1 MFETCDQQTFAE
13 TIARQRPAQ
22 RHPAAAAVQA
32 NRSTLAPE
40 PNRIAVAKQPRSRS
54 TAPHSDKNAPG
65 KRRLRTAHLLRKY
78 DPIYW
83 GGTETAVQRLLE
95 GLNAAQVDSYVYAP
109 RLERPGS
116 DEPLSRSCLGVRR
129 FQSVVP
135 VAKLSI
141 EQRRQLVALGGN
153 LLSWE
158 LPWQLWKAPEL
169 DLIHSHTLGRLA
181 GAARAVARL
190 RRIPFV
196 VTIHGGAL
204 DLPSAVFATLMKPLE
219 GGWEWGKAFGA
230 LVRSRHVLKD
240 ADAILTVNP
249 TEADLLRKQFPGKR
263 ILVQPHGVPAA
274 TYARDQ
280 RAAAHAFLPQLQ
292 GKDVLLCT
300 GRLDPVKNQG
310 WLVEQMPALLR
321 HHPQAH
327 LVLVGS
333 CSDPDYS
340 RQLTTKIQS
349 LGIASAVTQAGG
361 LPPNDPRLVGL
372 FQSARL
378 FLLPSLSE
386 TFGLVIL
393 EAWAA
398 GTPVL
403 SSRTSGA
410 ASLIKPNCT
419 GWLFDLSDPAGFV
432 AQANAILDTPSM
444 AAEVTAAARRQIAAK
459 FDTEAL
465 AAQVR
470 DLYQT
475 LIQEKQN
482 R

>member
-1 MFETCDQQTFAE
+1 MLDTCYSTPLSKLLRIRHVAQDRGATVEA
-13 TIARQRPAQ
+13 TSSVVALRNTPDRIATARQQALPSRRRHCAEIAPLNRP
-22 RHPAAAAVQA
+22 
-32 NRSTLAPE
+32 L
-40 PNRIAVAKQPRSRS
+40 
-54 TAPHSDKNAPG
+54 
-65 KRRLRTAHLLRKY
+65 LTAHLLRKY
-78 DPIYW
+78 DPIHW

-95 GLNAAQVDSYVYAP
+95 GLRDVRVASHVYAP
-109 RLERPGS
+109 RLEQPGS

-129 FQSVVP
+129 FKSMVP
-135 VAKLSI
+135 VANLSPD
-141 EQRRQLVALGGN
+141 QRRQLVALGGN
-153 LLSWE
+153 LLSWD
-158 LPWQLWKAPEL
+158 LPWQLWRAPRL

-181 GAARAVARL
+181 GSARAVARL

-204 DLPSAVFATLMKPLE
+204 DLPASVLATLMKPLA

-230 LVRSRHVLKD
+230 LVRARHVLED

-249 TEADLLRKQFPGKR
+249 TEAELLRERFPRKR
-263 ILVQPHGVPAA
+263 VLVQPHGVPAA
-274 TYARDQ
+274 TYEQDQ
-280 RAAAHAFLPQLQ
+280 RPAARAFLPQLQ
-292 GKDVLLCT
+292 DRDLLLCV
-300 GRLDPVKNQG
+300 GRLDPVKNQL
-310 WLVEQMPALLR
+310 WLVEQMPAVLR
-321 HHPQAH
+321 RHPRAH
-327 LVLVGS
+327 LVLAGACIDAEYGRSVTETIQRLGLGS
-333 CSDPDYS
+333 
-340 RQLTTKIQS
+340 T
-349 LGIASAVTQAGG
+349 VTVTGG

-378 FLLPSLSE
+378 LLLPSVSE

-410 ASLIKPNCT
+410 ASLIEHDRT
-419 GWLFDLSDPAGFV
+419 GWLFELADPGDFA
-432 AQANAILDTPSM
+432 AQANAVLNNPSR
-444 AAEVTAAARRQIAAK
+444 ASEVTAAARAQIAAK
-459 FDTEAL
+459 FDTRVL

-475 LIQEKQN
+475 LIEEKQD